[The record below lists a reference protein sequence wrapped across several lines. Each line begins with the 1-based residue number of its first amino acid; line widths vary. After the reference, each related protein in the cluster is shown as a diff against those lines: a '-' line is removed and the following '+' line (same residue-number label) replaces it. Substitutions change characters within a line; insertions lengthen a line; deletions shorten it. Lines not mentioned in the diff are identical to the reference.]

1 MTGMECAMCEKNIRG
16 GSPVAIFTASLFQPS
31 GRWSEHLTTDT
42 TCSVECLAELCG
54 FDVKDIES
62 SPSEEGADC
71 DRCKTTFDAGY
82 TFGVGWAKP
91 KSQKRG
97 WHKMITTKQF
107 CSHSC
112 IATEL
117 ADKKSA
123 LTMDVP
129 KKKPKAKAKR
139 KSPAKK
145 KAKSKKK

>member
-1 MTGMECAMCEKNIRG
+1 MCDKNIRG
-16 GSPVAIFTASLFQPS
+16 GSPVVVFTASLFQPS

-42 TCSVECLAELCG
+42 TCSVDCLAELSE
-54 FDVKDIES
+54 FNVKDTES
-62 SPSEEGADC
+62 SGSDEGANC
-71 DRCKTTFDAGY
+71 DRCGKTFDAGY

-117 ADKKSA
+117 SDEKSS
-123 LTMDVP
+123 LNMDVP

-139 KSPAKK
+139 KSSAKK
-145 KAKSKKK
+145 RTKKK

>member
-1 MTGMECAMCEKNIRG
+1 MCDKNIRG
-16 GSPVAIFTASLFQPS
+16 GSPIVIFTASLFQPS

-42 TCSVECLAELCG
+42 TCSVDCLSELSD
-54 FDVKDIES
+54 FKVEDVES
-62 SPSEEGADC
+62 STSDEGADC
-71 DRCKTTFDAGY
+71 DRCGETFDAGY

-117 ADKKSA
+117 LDDKSA
-123 LTMDVP
+123 LKMDIP
-129 KKKPKAKAKR
+129 KKKPKAKR
-139 KSPAKK
+139 KAPTKK
-145 KAKSKKK
+145 KPKKKKKK

>member
-1 MTGMECAMCEKNIRG
+1 
-16 GSPVAIFTASLFQPS
+16 
-31 GRWSEHLTTDT
+31 LTTDT
-42 TCSVECLAELCG
+42 TCSVDCLAELSE
-54 FDVKDIES
+54 FKVEDVDAS
-62 SPSEEGADC
+62 TSDEGADC
-71 DRCKTTFDAGY
+71 DRCGETFDAGY

-123 LTMDVP
+123 LVMDIP

-145 KAKSKKK
+145 KAKAKPKKKKK

>member
-1 MTGMECAMCEKNIRG
+1 MCDKNIRG
-16 GSPVAIFTASLFQPS
+16 GSPVVVFTASLFQPS

-42 TCSVECLAELCG
+42 TCSVDCLAELSE
-54 FDVKDIES
+54 FNVKDTES
-62 SPSEEGADC
+62 SDSDEGANC
-71 DRCKTTFDAGY
+71 DRCGKTFDAGY

-117 ADKKSA
+117 SDEKSS
-123 LTMDVP
+123 LNMDVP

-139 KSPAKK
+139 KSSAKK
-145 KAKSKKK
+145 RTKKK